1 MRTRWSPDNPLEWLN
16 RARSSMNLANAQND
30 EVYLEDLCYQAQQ
43 AAEKAI
49 KAIFISLKVSF
60 PYSHDI
66 HHLLTL
72 LEDEGI
78 DIPASIKEAERLSIY
93 AVQTRY
99 PGFPIIVEEKHYSEA
114 LDLAEIVIEWAE
126 IIIRNRL
133 DK

>member
-1 MRTRWSPDNPLEWLN
+1 
-16 RARSSMNLANAQND
+16 MNLAYAQND

-49 KAIFISLKVSF
+49 KAIFISLRRTF

-66 HHLLTL
+66 HYLLTL

-78 DIPASIKEAERLSIY
+78 EIPDNIKEAERLSIY

-99 PGFPIIVEEKHYSEA
+99 PGFPISVEEKHYREA
-114 LDLAEIVIEWAE
+114 VNLAEMVITWAE
-126 IIIRNRL
+126 TIIKDRL
-133 DK
+133 SA